1 MNLPVQNHFVGVKKA
16 GGMADN
22 RDVQKRQ
29 PDVLADALQGLATPN
44 KGKPLEAAYRRPKR
58 MNKFIMLMIKSS
70 LIY

>member
-1 MNLPVQNHFVGVKKA
+1 
-16 GGMADN
+16 MADN

-58 MNKFIMLMIKSS
+58 MNKFMMLMIRSYKIFIDL
-70 LIY
+70 LIYYIISISVCQ